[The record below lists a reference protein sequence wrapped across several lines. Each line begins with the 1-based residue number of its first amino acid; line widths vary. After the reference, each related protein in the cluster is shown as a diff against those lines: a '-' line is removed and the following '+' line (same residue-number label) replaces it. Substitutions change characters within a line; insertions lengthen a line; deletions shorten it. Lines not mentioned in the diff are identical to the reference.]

1 MRVRCAQRCAI
12 CCSML
17 WWQLSAT
24 WHGLRRWRRYL
35 RSWVEGGGCRAEIG
49 ENAATLEAWGL
60 AGGLDPSKGDFQ
72 FGENTEE
79 LVSDVSEGNG
89 GLLSGVGSRVCYA
102 VYGPRIVCDNNNVV
116 RDESSVCLPVDQDEL
131 RHGSCRFNARAAMR
145 FPAMSVPI
153 SLSP

>member
-1 MRVRCAQRCAI
+1 MHACEVRSEACHLLLHVVVAAFRDMARTA
-12 CCSML
+12 SMEEVSTKL
-17 WWQLSAT
+17 
-24 WHGLRRWRRYL
+24 GR
-35 RSWVEGGGCRAEIG
+35 GGGCRAEIG

-60 AGGLDPSKGDFQ
+60 AGGLGPSKGDFQ

-116 RDESSVCLPVDQDEL
+116 RDGSSVCLPVDQDEL
-131 RHGSCRFNARAAMR
+131 RHGSCRFNGSCRNEVSGHVC
-145 FPAMSVPI
+145 PD
-153 SLSP
+153 